1 MSVYKF
7 FSYLCCMKT
16 GAGTKTDQSAVRQ
29 RIVDTAARLFHK
41 QGYNQTGI
49 NQLIDEAGVA
59 KASLYQHFKTKD
71 DVLQAYL
78 TQVSQDWFGQVERA
92 IKPLTTPK
100 EKVLALFDLL
110 KDFAE
115 SVDFRGCNFQNA
127 LVELPPAEVD
137 TRRLIRGHKTKM
149 GQVIADL
156 LPNSDTDLS
165 DQITLLFEGALIT
178 SQLYHTVEPITTAR
192 RIVERLL

>member
-1 MSVYKF
+1 
-7 FSYLCCMKT
+7 MKPK
-16 GAGTKTDQSAVRQ
+16 ASPKTDQSTVRQ
-29 RIVDTAARLFHK
+29 RIVDMAARLFHQ

-49 NQLIDEAGVA
+49 NQLIEEAGVA

-78 TQVSQDWFGQVERA
+78 AQVSQDWFRQVERA
-92 IKPLTTPK
+92 IAPLDTPK

-110 KDFAE
+110 KSFLE

-127 LVELPPAEVD
+127 LVELPPAELN
-137 TRRLIRGHKTKM
+137 TRQLIRGHKTKM
-149 GQVIADL
+149 SQVITDL
-156 LPNSDTDLS
+156 LADADPDLAA
-165 DQITLLFEGALIT
+165 QISLLFEGALIT
-178 SQLYHTVEPITTAR
+178 SQLYHSVEPVNAAR